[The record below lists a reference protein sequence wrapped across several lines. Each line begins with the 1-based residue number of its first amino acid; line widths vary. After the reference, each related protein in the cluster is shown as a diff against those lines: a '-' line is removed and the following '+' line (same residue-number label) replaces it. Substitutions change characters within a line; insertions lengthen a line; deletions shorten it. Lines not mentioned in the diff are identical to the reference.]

1 MNLFTHQN
9 FVIIQCSHN
18 ITHENYIKSKGFLLK
33 QEVSTQKNFLK
44 ELWIS
49 GVNQQLGLHGMI
61 SQQKEPRFKNKRI
74 VLNKWTQCYE
84 VAARF
89 DPGFKNRRIFLQQI
103 NKPAARFEEKKINS
117 EHKSYEAANQN
128 VLFTLIPK
136 MRTYLDA
143 LMLNIRFS
151 WILEINNSIDNLNLS
166 TTGSL

>member
-1 MNLFTHQN
+1 MKITLRAKAF
-9 FVIIQCSHN
+9 CSN
-18 ITHENYIKSKGFLLK
+18 KKFQPRKISWKNSGLVESTNSWDCMGWSLNRRNPGLKIRELSK
-33 QEVSTQKNFLK
+33 
-44 ELWIS
+44 
-49 GVNQQLGLHGMI
+49 
-61 SQQKEPRFKNKRI
+61 
-74 VLNKWTQCYE
+74 KWTQCYE
-84 VAARF
+84 AAARF